1 MANNN
6 SDRQGLEPRVIRTLG
21 SQALSGPSI
30 SNRTSSS
37 EANPHFSKNVKEA
50 MIKTASP
57 TPLSTPIYRIAQAC
71 DRCRSKKTRCDGKRP
86 QCSQC
91 AAVGFECRISDKLL
105 RKAYPKGYTESLE
118 ERVRELEAENK
129 RLLALCDI
137 KEQQISLVSQSRP
150 QTSTDNTINGNF
162 KHDLKD
168 APLNLSST
176 NIYLLNQTVNKQ
188 LQNGKMDGDNSGSAM
203 SPLGAPPPPPHKDHL
218 CDGVSCTN
226 HLHVK
231 PTSTSLNDPTA
242 ISFEQDEAPG
252 LPAVKA
258 LKSMTTHQRSTQLA
272 TLVSLSIPRSTEEI
286 LFIPQLLTRIRQIF
300 GFNSK
305 QCLYTVSLLSSLKN
319 RLPEIG
325 RAHV

>member
-1 MANNN
+1 MQGTDSEINEKTTMKTNDKVIVSTEDEEVTTIASSIKSNQVTNDSPWQDPTYFGSFGKELMFIATCMLAQLLN
-6 SDRQGLEPRVIRTLG
+6 QAGQTHAPVSYTHLDVYKRQ
-21 SQALSGPSI
+21 
-30 SNRTSSS
+30 
-37 EANPHFSKNVKEA
+37 
-50 MIKTASP
+50 
-57 TPLSTPIYRIAQAC
+57 AQAC

-150 QTSTDNTINGNF
+150 PTSIDNTVRGNF
-162 KHDLKD
+162 KQDLKD

-188 LQNGKMDGDNSGSAM
+188 LQNGKVDSDNSTSAM
-203 SPLGAPPPPPHKDHL
+203 SSLEAPPPLPHKDHL

-231 PTSTSLNDPTA
+231 PTSTS
-242 ISFEQDEAPG
+242 S
-252 LPAVKA
+252 V
-258 LKSMTTHQRSTQLA
+258 SYTHLDVYKRQR
-272 TLVSLSIPRSTEEI
+272 
-286 LFIPQLLTRIRQIF
+286 
-300 GFNSK
+300 
-305 QCLYTVSLLSSLKN
+305 
-319 RLPEIG
+319 
-325 RAHV
+325 